1 MTFSKSGVRKVT
13 LMQTAN
19 YVMDEWQE
27 YAAIPGMQVLARQ
40 GQVRHYRK
48 HTLLIQQGDTGH
60 QLYLVMA
67 GRLREYAL
75 SNDSRPR
82 EITLSLVSA
91 GQLVGVSALDGG
103 PHWPAWSR

>member
-48 HTLLIQQGDTGH
+48 HTLLI
-60 QLYLVMA
+60 
-67 GRLREYAL
+67 
-75 SNDSRPR
+75 
-82 EITLSLVSA
+82 
-91 GQLVGVSALDGG
+91 
-103 PHWPAWSR
+103 